1 MATGWQLA
9 GGALLLGTAAFLGVI
24 ILMRRWA
31 ARPRRMRAELVL
43 SELSDDPEE
52 DGSEA
57 QIRDALTG
65 SPNQRGLD
73 EDESALKSGPVGA
86 ADGHSYRRRVMAAAV
101 LAMSTALGAI
111 MLLFGDGSPP
121 EVPPPQPPLPPPPLS
136 LPALIIDTDMSFDVD
151 DVGAVCLAHVLAARG
166 EAEILAVG
174 HNSGYP
180 EAVGALS
187 VLNDYFGRSDIPI
200 GAYKGPFGVDK
211 GGSWVTGPY
220 IPYLLARFPASRRNS
235 SQVDDAEYVY
245 RRALASAAD
254 SSVTIVAIGFAT
266 NLARLLDSPP
276 DRYSSLSGY
285 ELVARKVRMV
295 TWQGGWYEPRHP
307 NGHTTFNWDCGAC
320 CGYDTAVPGCLGAA
334 STFVNQLPPT
344 VEQVFSDLGDD
355 VWHGGAMT
363 SCAPVESPCRQAY
376 IDTLGPGA
384 DRRSWDP
391 IVVLLAVRGAAA
403 LGCSK
408 ADQGF
413 VNFVDRRGANF
424 WEERAIRSRQSRL
437 AWDGEPAEWAVGQ
450 AAVGSLIDELLCT
463 K

>member
-1 MATGWQLA
+1 MKTPHRHGHRLA
-9 GGALLLGTAAFLGVI
+9 ARRGRPTAGYGRLLGVI

-187 VLNDYFGRSDIPI
+187 VLNDYLAAATFQSAPTRGR
-200 GAYKGPFGVDK
+200 
-211 GGSWVTGPY
+211 
-220 IPYLLARFPASRRNS
+220 
-235 SQVDDAEYVY
+235 
-245 RRALASAAD
+245 LASTR
-254 SSVTIVAIGFAT
+254 V
-266 NLARLLDSPP
+266 
-276 DRYSSLSGY
+276 
-285 ELVARKVRMV
+285 
-295 TWQGGWYEPRHP
+295 
-307 NGHTTFNWDCGAC
+307 GA
-320 CGYDTAVPGCLGAA
+320 G
-334 STFVNQLPPT
+334 
-344 VEQVFSDLGDD
+344 
-355 VWHGGAMT
+355 
-363 SCAPVESPCRQAY
+363 
-376 IDTLGPGA
+376 
-384 DRRSWDP
+384 
-391 IVVLLAVRGAAA
+391 
-403 LGCSK
+403 
-408 ADQGF
+408 
-413 VNFVDRRGANF
+413 
-424 WEERAIRSRQSRL
+424 
-437 AWDGEPAEWAVGQ
+437 
-450 AAVGSLIDELLCT
+450 
-463 K
+463 